1 MRTESSTE
9 AGRTQGSSKSE
20 SKSEKESKSAE
31 KASDEARKAADE
43 SRKASD
49 DARRAAADA
58 NRASSTEARRQ
69 ATRRA
74 EDSARQATTLSQK
87 ANEAAQRAEQSARA
101 AQQSARPGTSD
112 ARAAQ
117 QASQAAASARASA
130 RASTQ
135 ASTDAAKTL
144 HTLRTP
150 GTGDAFLAASA
161 APSTRAT
168 STAQTTAPLPPAAQA
183 AVDQAR
189 QTQSAAQTAATASM
203 QADQRVREAQAQVLQ
218 SQRMATQ
225 TRNALDKFPAAL
237 DPAGITRIALKGASE
252 AALGN
257 LSAAR
262 KELAA
267 AQTAAASAAET
278 ARSAATTA
286 NQSAQRLDQ
295 LARQYPESAGAL
307 NTASTDTRRAAAA
320 ATGGAAFAAQA
331 AKPQPIATVSFDLR
345 FERENN
351 GGQHDIVFDGAV
363 VGGNGQVYPP
373 GTDAWQVQGARPN
386 NGAPFTGERIYYVNG
401 IQNTAAFQSQSIQ
414 NIANAT
420 GAEVVGI
427 HNSTESMVLDLQQ
440 CVLDKLPSF
449 EKSNAATRAL
459 ASQIVTDLQAG
470 RPVHLMAHSQG
481 GLVTSGALTIAK
493 EYLETVKPGNAAQ
506 ADALL
511 KNIKV
516 ETFGSAAASWP
527 YGPQYTHYI
536 NENDTVPMLT
546 GLGRQGD
553 PARQVNAGGDRA
565 EIHFIRDD
573 PRSDN
578 PLLQT
583 PLSNAAAGIP
593 AHDFNDGYLFHRQEW
608 AQGHASS
615 ADLSG
620 ASPVAVRDEKTN
632 ELQGYASYPVD
643 RSTPEGQAARARRD
657 AWEQM
662 WQDAHRGTQVVG
674 AALDQA
680 AQATFDG
687 LNQAA
692 QATFDGLN
700 QAGQATVDG
709 LNQAGQALQDTASTV
724 GGWLNPWD

>member
-1 MRTESSTE
+1 MRTESSTD

-20 SKSEKESKSAE
+20 SKSEKESKSAG
-31 KASDEARKAADE
+31 KASDEARKASDD
-43 SRKASD
+43 SRRASD
-49 DARRAAADA
+49 DSRRAAAEA
-58 NRASSTEARRQ
+58 SRATSAEARRQ

-87 ANEAAQRAEQSARA
+87 AHEAAQRAEQSARA
-101 AQQSARPGTSD
+101 AQQSARPGTPD

-130 RASTQ
+130 QASTQ
-135 ASTDAAKTL
+135 ASSEAAKAL
-144 HTLRTP
+144 QTLRTP
-150 GTGDAFLAASA
+150 GTGDAFVATSA
-161 APSTRAT
+161 TPTTRAT
-168 STAQTTAPLPPAAQA
+168 SAAPTTSPLPPAAQT

-189 QTQSAAQTAATASM
+189 QTQTAAQTAATASM

-218 SQRMATQ
+218 AQRMATQ
-225 TRNALDKFPAAL
+225 TRNALDTFPAVL
-237 DPAGITRIALKGASE
+237 DPTGLNRRPLKAASDEALT
-252 AALGN
+252 N
-257 LSAAR
+257 LSLAR

-267 AQTAAASAAET
+267 AQTAAATAAET

-307 NTASTDTRRAAAA
+307 NTAATDARRAAAA
-320 ATGGAAFAAQA
+320 ATSGAAFAAQA
-331 AKPQPIATVSFDLR
+331 ARPQPIATVAFDLR

-386 NGAPFTGERIYYVNG
+386 NGTAFTGERIYYVNG

-420 GAEVVGI
+420 GAEVVGL

-459 ASQIVTDLQAG
+459 ASQLVTDLQAG

-481 GLVTSGALTIAK
+481 GLVTSGALTLAK

-511 KNIKV
+511 KNIQV

-565 EIHFIRDD
+565 VIHYIRDD
-573 PRSDN
+573 PRTDN

-608 AQGHASS
+608 AQGHSNS
-615 ADLSG
+615 ADLTG
-620 ASPVAVRDEKTN
+620 ASPVAIRDDETN
-632 ELQGYASYPVD
+632 ELQGYASYSVD

-674 AALDQA
+674 SALD
-680 AQATFDG
+680 
-687 LNQAA
+687 
-692 QATFDGLN
+692 
-700 QAGQATVDG
+700 
-709 LNQAGQALQDTASTV
+709 QAGQALQDSAATVST
-724 GGWLNPWD
+724 WMPWN